1 MGRVERIDA
10 FQQRHSWLG
19 MPLAVAYKFFDD
31 EAAYLAAL
39 LTYYGFLSIFPLM
52 LLLVTALSA
61 VLHNDPGLQQEVVHS
76 ALRQFPVIG
85 GQIQSNIHS
94 FRINGLAL
102 AAGVL
107 GCLYGGLGVAQAAQ
121 HALST
126 IWGVPRYLRPN
137 PFHSRLKGLSFLV
150 LVTVGLGAST
160 GLSAIASATR
170 AFGADLG
177 EEFRVL
183 AVVLAILLNGSLLLL
198 TYLMLTHREVPIRKL
213 WAVALGG
220 ACVWQALQWA
230 GAYYVRHALR
240 GAGATYGMFAIVLG
254 LIAWIYLGSLIFV
267 AAAEMSAVR
276 VHRLWPRSL
285 LTPFTDRVQ
294 LNSADRRAYTSYA
307 TTATFKGFQEVSVH
321 FHQQAGEDRA
331 DQDRTEGAG
340 EGERN
345 GEPPDEGTGEGRDD
359 GP

>member
-1 MGRVERIDA
+1 MCRQSAQWVGSVPRPGTCPARFGFPHAVGREPGEYRPGKTRGTGPGGAHQPGRGEHRRLTAGRGEAQSGRVERIDA

-61 VLHNDPGLQQEVVHS
+61 VLHNDPGLQQEVVQL

-240 GAGATYGMFAIVLG
+240 GAGRHVRDVRHRAGPDRLDLPG
-254 LIAWIYLGSLIFV
+254 LPYL
-267 AAAEMSAVR
+267 R
-276 VHRLWPRSL
+276 RS
-285 LTPFTDRVQ
+285 R
-294 LNSADRRAYTSYA
+294 
-307 TTATFKGFQEVSVH
+307 
-321 FHQQAGEDRA
+321 
-331 DQDRTEGAG
+331 
-340 EGERN
+340 
-345 GEPPDEGTGEGRDD
+345 
-359 GP
+359 